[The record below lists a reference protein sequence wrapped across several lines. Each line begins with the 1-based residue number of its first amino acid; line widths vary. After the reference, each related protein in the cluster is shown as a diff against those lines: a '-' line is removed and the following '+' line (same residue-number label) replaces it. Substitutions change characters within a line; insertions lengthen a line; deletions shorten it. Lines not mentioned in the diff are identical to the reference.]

1 MFKISEYVHK
11 DILQSTSTQ
20 PSCSRSDSD
29 C

>member
-20 PSCSRSDSD
+20 PSC
-29 C
+29 